1 MAQFSSNEPAL
12 RGEGA
17 EDTAASIDY
26 VELLLPLARHW
37 RSLACVVILSGVL
50 GTWYAFTLT
59 PVFTARALFIPPQ
72 QQSGGASALASLGAL
87 AGMAGLGATVKN
99 TADEYVAM
107 MESVTVRDRMI
118 DKFGLMSI
126 YKAEFRDKARDVLG
140 KSSKF
145 TIGKK
150 DGLISVDVDDADPKR
165 AAAMANQYI
174 EELRRLTSTL
184 AISEAQRR
192 RMFFEEKLK
201 ETKDRLTNAQVALQG
216 SGFTEG
222 ALKAEPR
229 AAAEGY
235 ARLQAELTA
244 AVVALQTMRESFA
257 DSSVDV
263 QRQMAKVSALREQV
277 QAMEK
282 SDGSGSGGKTDFV
295 SKYREFKYQEAL
307 FELMAKQ
314 YELARVDESREGALI
329 QVVDPA
335 QPPEHKSRPARLQF
349 GLATA
354 AVVGFLYALFL
365 VLRGRVRASLA
376 DPQRAHRWE
385 MLRSAFRRGA

>member
-1 MAQFSSNEPAL
+1 MTQAVSNQSAL
-12 RGEGA
+12 HAEGA
-17 EDTAASIDY
+17 EDNAASIDY

-37 RSLACVVILSGVL
+37 RSLVCVFILSGVL

-59 PVFTARALFIPPQ
+59 PIFTAKSLFIPPQ
-72 QQSGGASALASLGAL
+72 QQSSGASALASLGAL
-87 AGMAGLGATVKN
+87 AGMAGLGGAAKN

-107 MESVTVRDRMI
+107 LQSVTVRDRMI
-118 DKFGLMSI
+118 DKFGLMAA
-126 YKAEFRDKARDVLG
+126 YKSEFRDKARDILG
-140 KSSKF
+140 KRSLF

-150 DGLISVDVDDADPKR
+150 DGLITVAVDDEDPKR

-174 EELRRLTSTL
+174 DELRRLTSTL

-201 ETKDRLTNAQVALQG
+201 ETKDRLTNAQIALQG

-244 AVVALQTMRESFA
+244 SVVALQTMRETLA
-257 DSSVDV
+257 DGSVEV
-263 QRQMAKVSALREQV
+263 QRQIAKVNALREQV
-277 QAMEK
+277 QALEK
-282 SDGSGSGGKTDFV
+282 SNGASGNGQTDFV
-295 SKYREFKYQEAL
+295 GKYREFKYQEAL
-307 FELMAKQ
+307 FEMMAKQ

-335 QPPEHKSRPARLQF
+335 EPPEHKSRPARLQF
-349 GLATA
+349 GVGTA
-354 AVVGFLYALFL
+354 FVLTFLYALFL
-365 VLRGRVRASLA
+365 VLRGRIRASLA
-376 DPQRAHRWE
+376 DPQRAQRWA
-385 MLRSAFRRGA
+385 MVRSALRRRG